1 MGVLEIRKRNINE
14 GFIQNKSMRTIY
26 FFYTYINV
34 IIFNIVINFWWNV
47 QIIKY

>member
-14 GFIQNKSMRTIY
+14 GFIQNKSMRAIY
-26 FFYTYINV
+26 FFYTYIHV